1 VQQGSAFSLN
11 CATIPSVIS
20 QVSISQLLSSVVR
33 EVSNVRFRPID
44 KLETVKALLGL
55 VIFGDIHFDYHRY
68 LSQHFV
74 RVACYQ

>member
-1 VQQGSAFSLN
+1 MQQGPAFSLN
-11 CATIPSVIS
+11 CTTIFPVLS

-55 VIFGDIHFDYHRY
+55 VIFVDIHFDYHR
-68 LSQHFV
+68 QHFV